1 MKSIKTKQSIQTIK
15 SKNSKENLTH
25 FIKQQT
31 INSKE
36 NNKEDSSSPKA
47 NASARATDNISN
59 AAKATAYESSYR
71 AKKYVKQ
78 KLEQHRTKKQIE
90 RTKAIMDS
98 STKKVTY
105 ISKAKRY
112 VQNKINTSTIKEAA
126 NRIIT
131 RPAIQTSAK
140 FISASF
146 NVVKKTIGGINAL
159 LSFGTG
165 VILVVITTLFIGT
178 FSVLAQDG
186 GSNSIIQPLSPEVIA
201 YEETITRY
209 AEENGIEDYVPIL
222 EAIMMQES
230 RGLGNDPMQCSES
243 AFNTKYERVPNGII
257 DPEYSI
263 ECGVK
268 TFADCLNRAN
278 VKDKSYTD
286 HLYLA
291 IQGYNYGNGYIEWA
305 IRNFGGYSK
314 YNAQLFS
321 DDMKV
326 KLNTSTY
333 GDPEYVDHVMQY
345 VPVTFRGGINPNF
358 NNMEAWITKNPYA
371 RVGLYGQCTWFAWGR
386 FYELYGYDP
395 GFTGNGWDCVD
406 QLIAAHPDLFERSL
420 SPKPGSV
427 FSGIGVNHV
436 GIVIAVDGD
445 YVTIQEGNLDGKT
458 NTFQD
463 AKKDW
468 HTVTYTLNQL
478 RSYYRGVVFANP
490 K

>member
-1 MKSIKTKQSIQTIK
+1 MNSIKTKQSIQTIK
-15 SKNSKENLTH
+15 TKNSKENLTN

-31 INSKE
+31 IHSKE
-36 NNKEDSSSPKA
+36 NNKEDSSSKA
-47 NASARATDNISN
+47 NASVRAADNISN
-59 AAKATAYESSYR
+59 VAKATAYESGFR

-90 RTKAIMDS
+90 RTTAIMDS
-98 STKKVTY
+98 SIPKVTY
-105 ISKAKRY
+105 MSKAKRY
-112 VQNKINTSTIKEAA
+112 VQKKINASSIKEAA
-126 NRIIT
+126 DRIIT

-146 NVVKKTIGGINAL
+146 NIAKKTIGGINAL

-165 VILVVITTLFIGT
+165 VILIVIMTLFIGT

-186 GSNSIIQPLSPEVIA
+186 GSNSMVLPLSPEVIA

-209 AEENGIEDYVPIL
+209 AEENEIEDYVPIL

-230 RGLGNDPMQCSES
+230 RGLGDDPMQSSES
-243 AFNTKYERVPNGII
+243 VFNTKYTRVPNGIT
-257 DPEYSI
+257 DPDYSI
-263 ECGVK
+263 ECGIK

-278 VKDKSYTD
+278 VKDKSDTE

-305 IRNFGGYSK
+305 ISNFGGYSK

-321 DDMKV
+321 DEMKV
-326 KLNTSTY
+326 KLNSSTY
-333 GDPEYVDHVMQY
+333 GDPEYVDHVIQY

-371 RVGLYGQCTWFAWGR
+371 PTYYGQCTWFAWGR

-395 GFTGNGWDCVD
+395 GFRGNGWDCVNE
-406 QLIAAHPDLFERSL
+406 LVAAHPDKFERSL
-420 SPKPGSV
+420 SPKAGSV

-436 GIVIAVDGD
+436 GIVIAVEGD
-445 YVTIQEGNLDGKT
+445 YVTIQEGNIDGKT

-463 AKKDW
+463 AKTDW

-490 K
+490 I

>member
-278 VKDKSYTD
+278 VKDKSDTD

-314 YNAQLFS
+314 YNAQLFY

-468 HTVTYTLNQL
+468 HTVTYTLNQFS
-478 RSYYRGVVFANP
+478 SYYRGVVFANP